1 MEPRFNNRNVNSQPP
16 PNHSGSLLAE
26 QIKLAYQQAPKAL
39 FVTLVVAALTLIFWD
54 LIGKGWL
61 LGWLAAIYSLTFARF
76 LLVRAYF
83 RKNPSVAESVTWGHW
98 FYFILAYY

>member
-39 FVTLVVAALTLIFWD
+39 FVTLVVAAALTLIFWD

-61 LGWLAAIYSLTFARF
+61 LGWRQFIPSLSQDFCWSEPIFEKTHP
-76 LLVRAYF
+76 LP
-83 RKNPSVAESVTWGHW
+83 NQ
-98 FYFILAYY
+98 